1 MILESLLGGLT
12 GIVGSGLTAWFKHKD
27 KQLELEITK
36 EKNSHDLLMVKAES
50 DATIAEAKANI
61 KITQA
66 NVEGAIDIKNAEA
79 FMESQK
85 EGNKSLFSN
94 KWIDGLLKQTGKWKI
109 ITLPLASLIA
119 FLFGFVDF
127 LRGIVRPL
135 LTVYLCGVSTWI
147 SYKAY
152 EIISIDGLGLTAV
165 QATGIFNDVTSV
177 VLFMT
182 TTCVAW
188 WFGDRRLSKNV
199 AELKGL
205 DVNKMDDDIKI

>member
-12 GIVGSGLTAWFKHKD
+12 GILGSGLTAWFKHKD
-27 KQLELEITK
+27 KKLELEITK
-36 EKNSHDLLMVKAES
+36 QKNNHELSMVKAES
-50 DATIAEAKANI
+50 DATIAEARANI

-79 FMESQK
+79 FMQSQK
-85 EGNKSLFSN
+85 EGNKNLFSN
-94 KWIDGLLKQTGKWKI
+94 KWIDGLMKVQGWWRIL
-109 ITLPLASLIA
+109 TLPLAGLIA
-119 FLFGFVDF
+119 VLFGFTDF

-135 LTVYLCGVSTWI
+135 LTIYLCGVSTWI
-147 SYKAY
+147 SCKAY

-165 QATGIFNDVTSV
+165 QATGIFNDITSI

-199 AELKGL
+199 AEIKGL
-205 DVNKMDDDIKI
+205 DVNKMDDKIEI